1 MSTYRIIDYVKTGNI
16 YVAVFSH
23 GSREHQVTVT
33 AVLNTDGSVHIE
45 HTKNSIS
52 RRIIEMKKEIDQA
65 APGNAGSIIGS
76 TFEINENPGSASEVS
91 SQLGV
96 VDAEEL

>member
-1 MSTYRIIDYVKTGNI
+1 MSTYRIIEYIKTGNI

-65 APGNAGSIIGS
+65 APGNAGSISGHS
-76 TFEINENPGSASEVS
+76 WQKMLLVR
-91 SQLGV
+91 
-96 VDAEEL
+96 